1 MSATNISS
9 IVEECSGQQLPLLL
23 QHLVIKLE
31 NCCPVFACGDN
42 ISWFQTVQNIC
53 SGHSI
58 LFSIIHLYCWKYC
71 TIENIYYF
79 LNFPFFVFNGISKG
93 YIYNIFEWK
102 QLLFKFNTVECLSTL
117 TIKLKH
123 FKFADQILGN
133 YSRTL
138 VWLFHWK

>member
-1 MSATNISS
+1 MCRTNGSPTFTTFGNQVRELLPS
-9 IVEECSGQQLPLLL
+9 VRMKQWGQYLLL
-23 QHLVIKLE
+23 ARRLR
-31 NCCPVFACGDN
+31 
-42 ISWFQTVQNIC
+42 TVQNIC

-58 LFSIIHLYCWKYC
+58 LFSIIHLSCWKYS

-79 LNFPFFVFNGISKG
+79 LNFLFFVFNGISKG